1 MDTLIGV
8 DIGQRHEPSA
18 ICVVETEDRKT
29 QGRSS
34 EHFLVRLLER
44 LPPGTSFLQ
53 LGQRLKVILVGISAL
68 GKSRPSI
75 HINATGLGW
84 PVVEL
89 IKKETDYMG
98 TVTPVYFNHGDR
110 ATEEG
115 SGPSHKR
122 NVGKAFLVS
131 NLKCLLETAQIHLPR
146 TPDAEILSQELLDY
160 NISIPEDA
168 NERQGA
174 FKVGSRDDLVTAVGL
189 AVHTQPGGS
198 WSGLAA

>member
-1 MDTLIGV
+1 MGTLIGV
-8 DIGQRHEPSA
+8 DIGQEHERSA
-18 ICVVETEDRKT
+18 ICVVETEDRET

-44 LPPGTSFLQ
+44 LPPGTKNVQ
-53 LGQRLKVILVGISAL
+53 LGQRLKVILGGISGL
-68 GKSRPSI
+68 GKPRPTI
-75 HINATGLGW
+75 HLNATGFGW
-84 PVVEL
+84 PVVKL
-89 IKKETDYMG
+89 IKEQIDYMG
-98 TVTPVYFNHGDR
+98 TVTPVFFNHGDR

-115 SGPSHKR
+115 RGSLSVL

-146 TPDAEILSQELLDY
+146 TPDAEIPSQELLDY

-174 FKVGSRDDLVTAVGL
+174 FKVGSRDDLVNALGL
-189 AVHTQPGGS
+189 AVHSQPGP